1 MQVFFSIRE
10 VLNAAHAS
18 AMASAQPNPAN
29 EQHEPRL
36 FMVEAPD
43 DLLRSDSAILRSIDE
58 IDRGAAINCA
68 VPYRDGCVYTFFQGG
83 YVLAEPLL

>member
-1 MQVFFSIRE
+1 MQVFFLIRE
-10 VLNAAHAS
+10 LLNAAHAS
-18 AMASAQPNPAN
+18 AMASAEPNPTN

-43 DLLRSDSAILRSIDE
+43 DILRSDSATLRSIDE
-58 IDRGAAINCA
+58 IDGGASINHT

-83 YVLAEPLL
+83 